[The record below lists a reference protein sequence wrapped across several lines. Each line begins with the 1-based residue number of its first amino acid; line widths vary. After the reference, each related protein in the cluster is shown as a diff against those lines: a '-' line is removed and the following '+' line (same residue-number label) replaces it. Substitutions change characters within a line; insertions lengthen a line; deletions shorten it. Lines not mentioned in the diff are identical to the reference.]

1 MPLDKNTLKQH
12 LITLFKELKNNDNQQ
27 DSINVFADGLAEA
40 IHKYVSKGEVVAG
53 QDVATTG
60 SATAQTG
67 KTITNGTLI

>member
-1 MPLDKNTLKQH
+1 MALDKNVLKH
-12 LITLFKELKNNDNQQ
+12 DLIQLFNDLKNNDNQQ
-27 DSINVFADGLAEA
+27 DSITVFASRLSDA
-40 IHKYVSKGEVVAG
+40 IHNYISKGEVVAG

>member
-1 MPLDKNTLKQH
+1 MLNKEVLKH
-12 LITLFKELKNNDNQQ
+12 DLIQLFNELKSNDNQEE
-27 DSINVFADGLAEA
+27 SITVFADGLADA
-40 IHKYVSKGEVVAG
+40 IHSYVSKGEVLAG